1 MQQNEMKYLGVK
13 NGERLRE
20 FDALMEAECQ
30 HGIEKNGQHHSRHEA
45 LAILEEEIYE
55 AKVELECMEYL
66 FSQLK
71 EMVFKDKGSVPIQK
85 MLDEIDRTAARG
97 MLEVLQ
103 AGAMAKKFAQ
113 YMQEE

>member
-30 HGIEKNGQHHSRHEA
+30 HGIEKYGRNHSRHEA
-45 LAILEEEIYE
+45 LAVLE
-55 AKVELECMEYL
+55 VELECMEYL
-66 FSQLK
+66 FKQLK
-71 EMVFKDKGSVPIQK
+71 EMVFKDNGSMPIQK
-85 MLDEIDRTAARG
+85 TLDEIDRTAARG
-97 MLEVLQ
+97 MLETMQ
-103 AGAMAKKFAQ
+103 AGAMAKKFSQ

>member
-20 FDALMEAECQ
+20 FDTLMEA
-30 HGIEKNGQHHSRHEA
+30 
-45 LAILEEEIYE
+45 
-55 AKVELECMEYL
+55 ECMEYL
-66 FSQLK
+66 FNQLK

-85 MLDEIDRTAARG
+85 TLDEIDRTAARG
-97 MLEVLQ
+97 MLETMQ

>member
-1 MQQNEMKYLGVK
+1 MEEMENE
-13 NGERLRE
+13 E
-20 FDALMEAECQ
+20 
-30 HGIEKNGQHHSRHEA
+30 S
-45 LAILEEEIYE
+45 EEEIYE

-66 FSQLK
+66 FKQLK
-71 EMVFKDKGSVPIQK
+71 EMVFKDNGSMPIQK
-85 MLDEIDRTAARG
+85 TLDEIDRTAARG

>member
-20 FDALMEAECQ
+20 FDTLMEAECQ

-55 AKVELECMEYL
+55 DKVELECMEYL
-66 FSQLK
+66 FKQLK
-71 EMVFKDKGSVPIQK
+71 EMVFKDNGSMPIQK
-85 MLDEIDRTAARG
+85 TLDEIDRTAARG

>member
-1 MQQNEMKYLGVK
+1 MKYLGVK

-20 FDALMEAECQ
+20 FDTLMEAECQ
-30 HGIEKNGQHHSRHEA
+30 RGIEKYGRNHSRHEA
-45 LAILEEEIYE
+45 LAVLEEEIYE

-66 FSQLK
+66 FNQLK

-85 MLDEIDRTAARG
+85 TLDEIDCAAARG
-97 MLEVLQ
+97 MLEVMQ
-103 AGAMAKKFAQ
+103 TGAMAKKFAQ

>member
-20 FDALMEAECQ
+20 FDALMETECQ

-45 LAILEEEIYE
+45 LAVLEEEIYE

-66 FSQLK
+66 FKQLK
-71 EMVFKDKGSVPIQK
+71 EMVFKDNGSMPIQK
-85 MLDEIDRTAARG
+85 TLDEIDRTAARG
-97 MLEVLQ
+97 MLETMQ
-103 AGAMAKKFAQ
+103 AGAMAKKFVQ
-113 YMQEE
+113 YMQGE